1 MATTR
6 MQFELNPE
14 GVSELLKD
22 PAIGEHL
29 EQMGESV
36 AASAAATANASGF
49 EGAEFN
55 VRRFTGRDR
64 QRVHIAAQN
73 HAAYQAEVKSR
84 ALTRAR
90 GGAR

>member
-14 GVSELLKD
+14 GVAELLKG

-29 EQMGESV
+29 EQMGGSV
-36 AASAAATANASGF
+36 NTTAAATANAAGF
-49 EGAEFN
+49 EGAQYN

-64 QRVHIAAQN
+64 QRVHVAAQN
-73 HAAYQAEVKSR
+73 HAAYQAEVKAR
-84 ALTRAR
+84 ALTRALGR
-90 GGAR
+90 AR